1 MPTSLLWTD
10 AFPETEIV
18 AVVTD
23 AVGADVSICSERAVE
38 RLDSTPLSLCFALTD
53 QVPSLRAG
61 LNWHVPV
68 AAVATKVHVEVELPD
83 VAITVTVNPGVREV
97 SETLGVV
104 FEVGDVTV
112 GVPVVEGS

>member
-1 MPTSLLWTD
+1 M
-10 AFPETEIV
+10 V

-23 AVGADVSICSERAVE
+23 AAGAEVSICSERAVE
-38 RLDSTPLSLCFALTD
+38 RVDSIPLSLCFALTD

-68 AAVATKVHVEVELPD
+68 AAVATKVHVEVALPN

-97 SETLGVV
+97 SETVGVV

-112 GVPVVEGS
+112 GVPGLEGSRGVN